1 MSGAQ
6 TTGAERVQRQLDVG
20 LLPEAALDA
29 ATAFMALHLEAARAL
44 LAEPATTALAIVLP
58 PAPYDH
64 RDWRLALARDLA
76 REATPRRVNVVAG
89 QPGEALAAS
98 LRFLADAPGV
108 TGQYLVC
115 HDTARADERAPQ
127 A

>member
-1 MSGAQ
+1 M
-6 TTGAERVQRQLDVG
+6 QRQIEIG
-20 LLPEAALDA
+20 LLPAAALDA
-29 ATAFMALHLEAARAL
+29 QTAFMAHHLEAARAL

-58 PAPYDH
+58 PAAHDH

-76 REATPRRVNVVAG
+76 REAAPKRVNIVSG
-89 QPGEALAAS
+89 HPGDARAAT

-115 HDTARADERAPQ
+115 DE
-127 A
+127 